1 MKALK
6 ALNGEQSS
14 VSVLVT
20 ILLINCHAIV
30 RLPHRWGARASW
42 LEFNHYSLCCTNYI
56 LVTNTQRCHLRP
68 CCLLWRSVIHYN
80 LFTAIYGSA
89 QLADVTKTIFIIII
103 TIIKI

>member
-30 RLPHRWGARASW
+30 RLPSM
-42 LEFNHYSLCCTNYI
+42 
-56 LVTNTQRCHLRP
+56 
-68 CCLLWRSVIHYN
+68 
-80 LFTAIYGSA
+80 
-89 QLADVTKTIFIIII
+89 I
-103 TIIKI
+103 T